1 MPVRSPLLLAT
12 FVTLALV
19 VPAAAA
25 PPVNVTPASIA
36 VLPKEGTIITSE
48 YDSLGLIFSNGEP
61 TMFNTIDGNI
71 QSWNGVTNGVMNLL
85 RPVQA
90 RIVIPGTG
98 GIPAATS
105 QLTVEAGT
113 DEQGGVRLEGFD
125 CAGRSLG
132 VVSRASQNNGP
143 HGRSLFMLS
152 APGIASFRVF
162 SDAATPDLFGVPQ
175 INLGETTP
183 CMAAAITVA
192 GDSSGVVGGSQTVSA
207 TVTEGGV
214 PVADRTVTFTVLE
227 GPNAGLERTAVSGT
241 DGVANLTYQS
251 AADGIDV
258 IAASF
263 VASDNAI
270 RRAGANASVTWTA
283 APPPPPPV
291 VIAAPKDSDKDGVPD
306 ASDNCV
312 AVANADQKDADGDKV
327 GDACDILPPGDA
339 PVVAGATAQVTAIS
353 GDVFIK
359 LPAGTKVPARAAK
372 AFARAAQQAPIS
384 GFVPIKGIAT
394 VPIGSQIDS
403 RKGQLEIKTASKFG
417 SKGQRTNLQQGR
429 FAAGMFAIRQAA
441 KRRGGARRPS
451 TDLVLQTP
459 PGMSRACAAGA
470 GVRPIKGV
478 VRTLSATAKG
488 AFRTIGGASTISATD
503 GTWIVS
509 DRCDGTMTEVGRG
522 KVTVHDTRLK
532 KDFTLR
538 SGQGYLAKAKLFA
551 AKLRKTGS

>member
-12 FVTLALV
+12 FVTLAV
-19 VPAAAA
+19 AVPAAAA
-25 PPVNVTPASIA
+25 PPVNVTPASID
-36 VLPKEGTIITSE
+36 VLPQEGTIITSE
-48 YDSLGLIFSNGEP
+48 YDAKGLIFSNGAP
-61 TMFNTIDGNI
+61 TMFDTIDSNI
-71 QSWNGVTNGVMNLL
+71 QTWNGVADGAMNLL

-90 RIVIPGTG
+90 RIVVPGTG

-105 QLTVEAGT
+105 QVTVEAGI
-113 DEQGGVRLEGFD
+113 DELGGVRLEGFD
-125 CAGRSLG
+125 CAGNSLG
-132 VVSRASQNNGP
+132 VVSRASQNDGP
-143 HGRSLFMLS
+143 HGRSLFTLS

-162 SDAATPDLFGVPQ
+162 STDATPDLFGVPQ
-175 INLGETTP
+175 INLGETAP
-183 CMAAAITVA
+183 CLPATIAVGAGGTGTVGTTQA
-192 GDSSGVVGGSQTVSA
+192 VAA
-207 TVTEGGV
+207 TVTERGE
-214 PVADRTVTFTVLE
+214 PAADRTVTFTVLG
-227 GPNAGLERTAVSGT
+227 GPNAGLERTAVSGK
-241 DGVANLTYQS
+241 DGVATLSYAS
-251 AADGIDV
+251 AAEGVDV
-258 IAASF
+258 VSASF
-263 VASDNAI
+263 IASDAVIRNADGKI
-270 RRAGANASVTWTA
+270 EVTWTPA
-283 APPPPPPV
+283 PPPPPV
-291 VIAAPKDSDKDGVPD
+291 VVAAPKDTDKDGDPD

-312 AVANADQKDADGDKV
+312 DVANADQKDADGDKV

-372 AFARAAQQAPIS
+372 AFARAAQKAPIS

-394 VPIGSQIDS
+394 VPIGSEIDS

-417 SKGQRTNLQQGR
+417 AKGQKTNLQQGR
-429 FAAGMFAIRQAA
+429 FAAGMFKIRQAA
-441 KRRGGARRPS
+441 KRRAGAKKPS

-459 PGMSRACAAGA
+459 PGMARACAAGG

-522 KVTVHDTRLK
+522 KVVVHDTRRK

-551 AKLRKTGS
+551 AKLKTKGN